1 MPKVALTSHG
11 QLAGAPLSSS
21 SLTSGVAG
29 RYAAALF
36 ELADGAKAIDTVESE
51 LTGIQTLLDES
62 DDLRRLVESPA
73 FTADDQATALAAVLD
88 KAGVKGLTAQFIGVV
103 ASNRRLFALP
113 GMIKAFRQM
122 AADKRGER
130 SAEVTSAVALN
141 KTQREALAKSLKE
154 KLGTDVALQETVD
167 PSILGGL
174 IVKIGS
180 RMIDTSLKTKLNA
193 LKYAMKEV
201 G

>member
-1 MPKVALTSHG
+1 M
-11 QLAGAPLSSS
+11 SSS

-36 ELADGAKAIDTVESE
+36 ELAEGSKAIDAVESD
-51 LTGIQTLLDES
+51 LTGLQSLLDDS

-73 FTADDQATALAAVLD
+73 FTADDQAKALGAVLD
-88 KAGVKGLTAQFIGVV
+88 KAGVTGLTAQFIGVV

-113 GMIKAFRQM
+113 GMIKAFRQL

-130 SAEVTSAVALN
+130 SAEVTSAVELN
-141 KTQREALAKSLKE
+141 KTQRDALAKSLKQ

-174 IVKIGS
+174 IVKVGS

-193 LKYAMKEV
+193 LRYAMKEV

>member
-1 MPKVALTSHG
+1 M
-11 QLAGAPLSSS
+11 SSS

-36 ELADGAKAIDTVESE
+36 ELADGANAIDAVESD
-51 LTGIQTLLDES
+51 LKGIKSLLDES

-73 FTADDQATALAAVLD
+73 FTKDEQGQALGAVLD
-88 KAGVKGLTAQFIGVV
+88 KAGIKGLTAQFIGVV

-113 GMIKAFRQM
+113 GMIKAYSAM
-122 AADKRGER
+122 AAEKRGEMA
-130 SAEVTSAVALN
+130 AEVTSAVALT
-141 KTQREALAKSLKE
+141 KAQRDALAKSLKE
-154 KLGTDVALQETVD
+154 KMGSNVTLSETVD
-167 PSILGGL
+167 PAILGGL
-174 IVKIGS
+174 VVKIGS

-193 LKYAMKEV
+193 IKYAMKEV